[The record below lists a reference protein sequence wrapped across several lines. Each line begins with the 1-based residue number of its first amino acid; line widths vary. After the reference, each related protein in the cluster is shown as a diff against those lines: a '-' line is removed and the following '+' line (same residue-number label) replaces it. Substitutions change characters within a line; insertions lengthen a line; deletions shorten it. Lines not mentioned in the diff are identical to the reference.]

1 MNSMTTLSRITK
13 LGLTNFWRNRWLSL
27 VATTVIMLTLLV
39 ISIFSLIGLGIT
51 RTTNEIRGKIDL
63 VVYFDDK
70 ATDDE
75 IRQLQATFEAKP
87 EVKQVEYVSK
97 EQALEIFQRIQGV
110 ERVRNVVTAQDNPLP
125 RSLRI
130 KPLDPSN
137 IETLATEVK
146 GTQLAQ
152 DGKIRSLSFDKNS
165 ALIKRLIG
173 ITRFVTIIGIMLSL
187 IFLFISVLVIF
198 NTIRLAIFSRKD
210 EIEIMKLVGAND
222 IFVRGPF
229 LLEGGIYGAI
239 AAFFAF
245 LLMNLSIVLIASA
258 TRQSVTGIDIPLQSF
273 FEGYIWW
280 IFLGQALIGLF
291 VGTIFSW
298 WAVRRY
304 IRI

>member
-1 MNSMTTLSRITK
+1 MNIVTFSRITK
-13 LGLTNFWRNRWLSL
+13 LGFTNFWRNRWLSL

-51 RTTNEIRGKIDL
+51 KTTNEIRGKIDL

-75 IRQLQATFEAKP
+75 IRQLQSTLTAKP

-110 ERVRNVVTAQDNPLP
+110 ERVRNVVTPQDNPLP
-125 RSLRI
+125 RSLRV
-130 KPLDPSN
+130 KPDDPSS
-137 IETLATEVK
+137 IEVLATEVK

-165 ALIKRLIG
+165 ALVQRLIG
-173 ITRFVTIIGIMLSL
+173 ITRFVTIIGILLSS
-187 IFLFISVLVIF
+187 IFLLISILFIF
-198 NTIRLAIFSRKD
+198 NTIRLAIFARKD

-222 IFVRGPF
+222 IFVKGPF
-229 LLEGGIYGAI
+229 LLEGGTYGVI
-239 AAFFAF
+239 AAFLAF
-245 LLMNLSIVLIASA
+245 LLMNLSIVVIAWV
-258 TRQSVTGIDIPLQSF
+258 TRRSVTGIDIPIHSF

-280 IFLGQALIGLF
+280 IFLGQILLGLF
-291 VGTIFSW
+291 VGILFSW

-304 IRI
+304 IRV